1 MKKIVIF
8 LSILFSLISS
18 KELQEY
24 VPLTERM
31 VAEEEINVLISPQ
44 IYEEIIA
51 EVVNVVS
58 KIYDEL
64 SKNRGESLF
73 NVLSLISLKN
83 NLKAIILNNMPT
95 TFEILDINSEDLALE
110 IISIYPQK
118 NINTFK
124 RYMC

>member
-44 IYEEIIA
+44 IYQEIIA

-64 SKNRGESLF
+64 SKNRGENLF
-73 NVLSLISLKN
+73 NVLS
-83 NLKAIILNNMPT
+83 
-95 TFEILDINSEDLALE
+95 
-110 IISIYPQK
+110 
-118 NINTFK
+118 
-124 RYMC
+124 